1 MKIKMIYLSNIV
13 TASLWGAILLMPGL
27 SQAQPKNTFES
38 SALLFKNI
46 PQTIPDSLQV
56 VYYKGLPD
64 GNGNITL
71 GAGMSQHVSGFFNQL
86 DASLPRLQTINNRL
100 KSHINGYEETIVEE
114 ATSVL
119 LNLNNDFK
127 GSLEKFNTT
136 TQKRVVKHLNDYQDA
151 VVSVQQA
158 SKSHTAAKTDA
169 SAASYGLQAA
179 GNESKECLLLL
190 EKTKLNSD
198 KEVLLAKIKRSS
210 VFLNAAELAL
220 KTFAT
225 GGTLKAAQYVS
236 GGAGDLMT
244 DGLNS
249 ILLESYYSGTSKA
262 LAEIGEK
269 IEAIDKSLAD
279 LACKKY
285 SAQLTAS
292 KLNLESKMTNVIV
305 TYGQIIEY
313 RSKAWTIIDL
323 LGEENGADGRK
334 FPFFVQLKRYNGQAN
349 SWGKTVYDAINE
361 YQIQLTKIPY
371 EYGSNLTGLVN
382 SDIKRVNSQKLDTTG
397 NWSKVADGVID
408 YLGRYNKWHET
419 ELTKNQ
425 NALVHLREGKHL
437 AFVDHMV
444 AHSLKTLGM
453 TVAYEHIIPN

>member
-1 MKIKMIYLSNIV
+1 MKTKIIYLSKIF
-13 TASLWGAILLMPGL
+13 TTSLWWAILLMPGF
-27 SQAQPKNTFES
+27 SQAQLKNTFES
-38 SALLFKNI
+38 SALLFKNT
-46 PQTIPDSLQV
+46 PQKIPDSSHV

-71 GAGMSQHVSGFFNQL
+71 GAGMSQYVNGFFNQL
-86 DASLPRLQTINNRL
+86 NASLPRFQIIHNRL
-100 KSHINGYEETIVEE
+100 KSNIKGYEETIEEE

-119 LNLNNDFK
+119 LNINNDFK

-151 VVSVQQA
+151 VVSAQQA
-158 SKSHTAAKTDA
+158 SLSHIAAKKDA

-179 GNESKECLLLL
+179 DNESKECLLLL

-198 KEVLLAKIKRSS
+198 KEALLAKIKRSNA
-210 VFLNAAELAL
+210 FLNAAELAL

-236 GGAGDLMT
+236 GGVGDLMT

-305 TYGQIIEY
+305 TYGHIVEY

-334 FPFFVQLKRYNGQAN
+334 FPFFVQLKRYNNQVN
-349 SWGKTVYDAINE
+349 SWGKTVYDGINE
-361 YQIQLTKIPY
+361 YQIHLTKNPY
-371 EYGSNLTGLVN
+371 ENGSNLTGLVH
-382 SDIKRVNSQKLDTTG
+382 SDIKRVNAQKLDVTG
-397 NWSKVADGVID
+397 NWSKVADGVVD
-408 YLGRYNKWHET
+408 YLGRHNKWHDM

-425 NALVHLREGKHL
+425 NALIHLREGKHL

-444 AHSLKTLGM
+444 AHSLKALGM